1 MAIIKYGNPLAGP
14 LLQPGWTVDQDGFGL
29 IQVSAKY
36 RFAKS
41 LANQFTT
48 FFQRGI
54 TPAPAPFNYCKMW
67 RGSLTEEKGEIM
79 VANIEFAGI
88 DPAVGGGLA
97 TNAQVAM
104 TAGSSSEPIEHHPN
118 FLQVFCESGGLSSP
132 LAGFPSATGWD
143 PSTTTNPNRALW
155 TPKVANNGATQGQQ
169 FVGFLPNQDATEVA
183 AGNINIKAGIKNY
196 YKPQLT
202 LRVLRYMANKTDA
215 LTLGSYVGWNTDG
228 GPFGLDA
235 DYKKYAQS
243 GGYAGTF
250 EYTGVFEAKINRTFL
265 VTNCS
270 VEVYGSIYK
279 VQADLMLSGISG
291 WDPDIYPSIQG

>member
-54 TPAPAPFNYCKMW
+54 TPAPAPFEYCKMW

-88 DPAVGGGLA
+88 DPAVNGGLA
-97 TNAQVAM
+97 TVSQVAM

-118 FLQVFCESGGLSSP
+118 FLKVFCISGGLNKP

-169 FVGFLPNQDATEVA
+169 FVGFLPNQDAAETADITKV
-183 AGNINIKAGIKNY
+183 NIKAGIKNY

-202 LRVLRYMANKTDA
+202 LRVLRYMSSKESA
-215 LTLGSYVGWNTDG
+215 LALASYVGWNMKG
-228 GPFGLDA
+228 AAFGLDE
-235 DYKKYAQS
+235 DYRKYCDS
-243 GGYAGTF
+243 GYGGTF
-250 EYTGVFEAKINRTFL
+250 VYAEGFETRINRSFL
-265 VTNCS
+265 VTNCN

-279 VQADLMLSGISG
+279 IQADLMLSGISG
-291 WDPDIYPSIQG
+291 WDPDIYPSLGV

>member
-29 IQVSAKY
+29 VQVSAKY
-36 RFAKS
+36 RFDKA
-41 LANQFTT
+41 LATNFTT
-48 FFQRGI
+48 WFVRGI
-54 TPAPAPFNYCKMW
+54 TTAPAPFNYCKLW
-67 RGSLTEEKGEIM
+67 RASLVEEKGEI
-79 VANIEFAGI
+79 VCVTAEFTGI
-88 DPAVGGGLA
+88 DPNVNGGSA
-97 TNAQVAM
+97 SNAQVAM

-118 FLQVFCESGGLSSP
+118 FLKTFTETGGLGNP
-132 LAGFPSATGWD
+132 LAGFPSASGWD

-169 FVGFLPNQDATEVA
+169 FVGFLPNQSEAEVT
-183 AGNINIKAGIKNY
+183 AGNINIKAGIKNF

-202 LRVLRYMANKTDA
+202 LRVLRYMGDKVSA

-228 GPFGLDA
+228 GPFGLDS

-250 EYTGVFEAKINRTFL
+250 EYTGGYEAKINRTYL
-265 VTNCS
+265 VTNCT
-270 VEVYGSIYK
+270 VEVYGAIYK

-291 WDPDIYPSIQG
+291 WDPDIYPSIVG

>member
-1 MAIIKYGNPLAGP
+1 MAIIKYGNPLNGP
-14 LLQPGWTVDQDGFGL
+14 VLQPGWTVDQDGFGL

-41 LANQFTT
+41 LAGSFTT

-54 TPAPAPFNYCKMW
+54 TIAPSPFEYCKLW
-67 RGSLTEEKGEIM
+67 RASLVEEKGEI
-79 VANIEFAGI
+79 VCVTAEFTGI
-88 DPAVGGGLA
+88 DPNVNGGSA
-97 TNAQVAM
+97 SNAQVAM
-104 TAGSSSEPIEHHPN
+104 TSGSSSEPIEHHPN
-118 FLQVFCESGGLSSP
+118 FLKTFTETGGLGAP
-132 LAGFPSATGWD
+132 LAGFPSASGWD
-143 PSTTTNPNRALW
+143 SNPSTNPNRALW

-169 FVGFLPNQDATEVA
+169 FVGFLPNQSEAEVT
-183 AGNINIKAGIKNY
+183 AGNINIKAGIKNF

-202 LRVLRYMANKTDA
+202 LRVLRYMGDKVSA

-250 EYTGVFEAKINRTFL
+250 EYIGGYEAKINRTFL

-270 VEVYGSIYK
+270 VEVYGAIYK

-291 WDPDIYPSIQG
+291 WDPDIYPSIVG